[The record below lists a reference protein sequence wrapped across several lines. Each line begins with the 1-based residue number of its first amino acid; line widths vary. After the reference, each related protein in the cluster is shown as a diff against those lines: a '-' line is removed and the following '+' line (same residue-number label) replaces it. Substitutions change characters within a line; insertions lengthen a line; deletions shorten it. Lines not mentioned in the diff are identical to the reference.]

1 MDSVLKSDIVHF
13 LHAQGITPK
22 TQNFR
27 QSVTT
32 FLLEQFGLSSYQIE
46 PKVFKKLEDEVI
58 RFQDNMIA
66 FSKKTNKKT
75 LLTKHKVGFFS
86 FLTFS
91 FKANSFYA
99 RKLLI

>member
-32 FLLEQFGLSSYQIE
+32 FLLEKFGLWSYQIE

-58 RFQDNMIA
+58 RFQDNLIA

-86 FLTFS
+86 FLLFS

-99 RKLLI
+99 QLLV